1 LDSVEGTTDTDGDGT
16 ADWRDLDSDNDG
28 ISDKIEGTTDTDGDG
43 TGNWRDLDSDGDGIS
58 DKVEGTTDT
67 DSDGNADY
75 LDLDSDGDGI
85 DDKTEGTIDTDGDG
99 IGNWRD
105 LDSDDDELLDS
116 QEGTK
121 DIDKDGVPDYIDP
134 DFFVPEGI
142 SPNGDGIN
150 DQLYVR
156 GLKSKVFSNPQ
167 IIVFNRWG
175 QEVFNSG
182 IGYKNDWDGKATQT
196 GQALPEGV
204 YYLIFKYADKTV
216 SQNLYIKN

>member
-1 LDSVEGTTDTDGDGT
+1 
-16 ADWRDLDSDNDG
+16 
-28 ISDKIEGTTDTDGDG
+28 
-43 TGNWRDLDSDGDGIS
+43 
-58 DKVEGTTDT
+58 
-67 DSDGNADY
+67 
-75 LDLDSDGDGI
+75 LDSDGDGI

-116 QEGTK
+116 LEGTK
-121 DIDKDGVPDYIDP
+121 DIDKDGVADYIDA

-142 SPNGDGIN
+142 SPNGDGVN